1 MQMRRNTAVFLL
13 AVFVLQCFGLQ
24 IIAGLKLAEHRSAM
38 RAACKEIQPH
48 FTYTAAELSSAKW
61 IHEREFE
68 LNGRRYDVSY
78 TEKTASGLVYH
89 VIADSREDRLLA
101 QQELLNKQNDQENSG
116 TKHFAKKG
124 IDGSAL
130 PQTVQLTTVPEN
142 DAILFSPFQFSGNN
156 FRPVPPDPPPPR
168 SLV

>member
-24 IIAGLKLAEHRSAM
+24 IIGGVKLAEHRSAM
-38 RAACKEIQPH
+38 RAACKELQPR
-48 FTYTAAELSSAKW
+48 FKFTAAELSSAKW

-78 TEKTASGLVYH
+78 TEKSASGIVYC
-89 VIADSREDRLLA
+89 VIADSQEDRLRA
-101 QQELLNKQNDQENSG
+101 QQELLNKQNDQEKSG

-124 IDGSAL
+124 ITGTAL
-130 PQTVQLTTVPEN
+130 PNTVEIKTIPEN
-142 DAILFSPFQFSGNN
+142 NPVLFSQLQFSGTN
-156 FRPVPPDPPPPR
+156 FRPAPPDPPPPR

>member
-48 FTYTAAELSSAKW
+48 FKYTAAELSSAKW

-68 LNGRRYDVSY
+68 LNGHRYDVSH
-78 TEKTASGLVYH
+78 TEVTESGIVYH
-89 VIADSREDRLLA
+89 VIADGREDRLRA
-101 QQELLNKQNDQENSG
+101 QQELLNKQNDQEKSG

-124 IDGSAL
+124 ITGSTL
-130 PQTVQLTTVPEN
+130 PKTLEIKTIAENKTV
-142 DAILFSPFQFSGNN
+142 LFSQLQFSGNN
-156 FRPVPPDPPPPR
+156 FRPAPPDPPPPR